1 SAYWAS
7 RGFVVGPV
15 PPLDLSRE
23 RALQQL
29 CLAAIRR
36 GVLRSAH
43 DLSDGGL
50 GVALAEACILGEL
63 GLVSSVAAEGDAY
76 RWLFNE
82 AQSRILVS
90 VRPDQV
96 GALQSL
102 AAEHGVPCQ
111 ELGVV
116 GGNRLQLGVVD
127 VGLADLA
134 TAWQLDL

>member
-1 SAYWAS
+1 
-7 RGFVVGPV
+7 
-15 PPLDLSRE
+15 
-23 RALQQL
+23 
-29 CLAAIRR
+29 
-36 GVLRSAH
+36 
-43 DLSDGGL
+43 
-50 GVALAEACILGEL
+50 
-63 GLVSSVAAEGDAY
+63 VSSVAVEGDAY